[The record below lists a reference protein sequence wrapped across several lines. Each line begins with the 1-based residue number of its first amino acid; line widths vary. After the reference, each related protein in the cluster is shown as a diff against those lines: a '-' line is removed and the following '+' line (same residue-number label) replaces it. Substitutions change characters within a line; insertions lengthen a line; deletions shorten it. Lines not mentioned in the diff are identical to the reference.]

1 MYPYQSHNQVC
12 LVHASP
18 EVERDSAIV
27 IFDINLLSHMWDKA
41 VECVYCETND
51 HHNEKA
57 KANGPDL
64 SMLTMNLYCTYNNNN
79 KKTTIIK
86 DVGAQQFTYC
96 KNRVKNCINCYCIR
110 NKPNIVVWYRFIDL
124 ESNGNQIKK
133 NKQKTE
139 NAIKWRTNSK
149 RIKVLIWS

>member
-1 MYPYQSHNQVC
+1 MVSVLIFFVFSIELSALDNNVLKMYPYQSHNQVC

-79 KKTTIIK
+79 KKN
-86 DVGAQQFTYC
+86 D
-96 KNRVKNCINCYCIR
+96 NN
-110 NKPNIVVWYRFIDL
+110 
-124 ESNGNQIKK
+124 
-133 NKQKTE
+133 
-139 NAIKWRTNSK
+139 
-149 RIKVLIWS
+149 